1 VIQHMT
7 CPICKKPL
15 EVELAGSKS
24 FRPFCSDR
32 CRKVDFHRWWDGK
45 YSIVEELDPDA
56 INPEALDLDLDLEL
70 EQG

>member
-1 VIQHMT
+1 MVIQQMT

-15 EVELAGSKS
+15 DNESADSTS

-45 YSIVEELDPDA
+45 YAIVEDLDPDA
-56 INPEALDLDLDLEL
+56 IHPDVLNLEPD
-70 EQG
+70 EE

>member
-1 VIQHMT
+1 MIQRMT

-15 EVELAGSKS
+15 DDEVATQS

-45 YSIVEELDPDA
+45 YAIVEEIDPDA
-56 INPEALDLDLDLEL
+56 FDPEAMDLEI
-70 EQG
+70 ERE

>member
-1 VIQHMT
+1 VIPVIQQMT

-15 EVELAGSKS
+15 ESEPADSKS

-45 YSIVEELDPDA
+45 YAIVEDLDPDA
-56 INPEALDLDLDLEL
+56 INPDVMNSDPEIE
-70 EQG
+70 

>member
-1 VIQHMT
+1 MT

-15 EVELAGSKS
+15 EVESADSKS

-45 YSIVEELDPDA
+45 YAIVEELDPDA
-56 INPEALDLDLDLEL
+56 INPDALDPEIELDQDST
-70 EQG
+70 

>member
-1 VIQHMT
+1 MVIQQMT

-15 EVELAGSKS
+15 DNESTDSKS

-45 YSIVEELDPDA
+45 YAIVEDLDPDA
-56 INPEALDLDLDLEL
+56 IHPDVLDLESDQQ
-70 EQG
+70 E